1 MSCES
6 TLNSQPSSLVAVGV
20 VRRPHGLAGEVSVEP
35 LGDFADAF
43 RPGASYVWKS
53 ASRRREV
60 KLSGKRGHSGR
71 MLLSFE
77 GITDVAAAR
86 ELAGG
91 VLCVPPERLPDRPAD
106 FYGNDE
112 VEGWRCEDPA
122 GQLLGAVRLL
132 EETPAGPQLTLR
144 TPAGKE
150 VLVPF
155 VRPLVVAIDAPSKR
169 IVLDLPEGLIDL

>member
-1 MSCES
+1 M
-6 TLNSQPSSLVAVGV
+6 
-20 VRRPHGLAGEVSVEP
+20 RRPHGLAGEVTVEP
-35 LGDFADAF
+35 LGDFVNDF
-43 RPGASYVWKS
+43 RPGESYVWKS
-53 ASRRREV
+53 GVRARDL

-77 GITDVAAAR
+77 GIADVEAAR

-91 VLCVPPERLPDRPAD
+91 VLCVPPERLPERPPD
-106 FYGNDE
+106 FYGTDE
-112 VEGWRCEDPA
+112 IAGWRCEDPE
-122 GQLLGAVRLL
+122 GLLLGAVELL

-155 VRPLVVAIDAPSKR
+155 VHPLVVAIDAPSKR
-169 IVLDLPEGLIDL
+169 IVLDLPDGLMDL